1 MKNKK
6 KRKIHNTIRDATEND
21 IKNYNAPKNTKY
33 KIVFSSP
40 QGKTNITKKF
50 QGAQYFA
57 TKKEAEN
64 ALNERLNLTQKLKEK
79 KSKSM
84 INNKIAVGNS
94 GNVESLIKIQNERT
108 NLYNQKINKGVKLLN
123 KGHTVMEA
131 QKIIIEE
138 FNLDISEDSRTLLP
152 WMSKARDKAL
162 K

>member
-21 IKNYNAPKNTKY
+21 IKNYNAPQNTKY

-40 QGKTNITKKF
+40 QGKTSIPKKF
-50 QGAQYFA
+50 QGVQFFA

-64 ALNERLNLTQKLKEK
+64 ALDERLNLTQKLKEK

-84 INNKIAVGNS
+84 INNKIALGNS
-94 GNVESLIKIQNERT
+94 GNVESLVKIQNERT
-108 NLYNQKINKGVKLLN
+108 NLYNQKINKAVKLLN
-123 KGHTVMEA
+123 KGHRVMEA

-138 FNLDISEDSRTLLP
+138 FNLDINEDSRTLLP
-152 WMSKARDKAL
+152 WMSEARDKTL
-162 K
+162 E